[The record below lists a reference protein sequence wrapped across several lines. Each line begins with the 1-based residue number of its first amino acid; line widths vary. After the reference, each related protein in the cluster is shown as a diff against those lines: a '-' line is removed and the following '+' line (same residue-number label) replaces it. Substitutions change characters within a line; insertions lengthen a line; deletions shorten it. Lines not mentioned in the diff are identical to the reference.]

1 MFTLGGKC
9 RIMAES
15 CASLVMSWQEVL
27 KYVDDLLF
35 SQTGQHLDS
44 LQMSILRGVFENQ
57 KYSQIAKEYNCTEGH
72 VKDEAYAL
80 WQKLSET
87 LQENLNKSNF
97 RATMERVGL
106 ANSLSPIIGNP
117 IQIGSINLYPSNSQT
132 VDPDSTQTEPD
143 LVGEESLNALENV
156 RKKAKLEVVANLAK
170 LGLTAEQIAQ
180 SLGLSLDK
188 VKQLIS
194 E

>member
-1 MFTLGGKC
+1 
-9 RIMAES
+9 MAES
-15 CASLVMSWQEVL
+15 YANLFMSWQEVL

-35 SQTGQHLDS
+35 GQTGEHLDS
-44 LQMSILRGVFENQ
+44 LQLAILRGVFENQ
-57 KYSQIAKEYNCTEGH
+57 KYAQIAKESNCSEGH

-97 RATMERVGL
+97 RAAIERIVIT
-106 ANSLSPIIGNP
+106 NSAFTVHGN
-117 IQIGSINLYPSNSQT
+117 QIGSINLCPNSSQSSSLEDSQT
-132 VDPDSTQTEPD
+132 ELD

-156 RKKAKLEVVANLAK
+156 RKKAKLEVVANLAQ

-180 SLGLSLDK
+180 SLGLSLDD

>member
-1 MFTLGGKC
+1 
-9 RIMAES
+9 MAES
-15 CASLVMSWQEVL
+15 CASLVMNWQEVL

-44 LQMSILRGVFENQ
+44 LQIAILKGVFENQ
-57 KYSQIAKEYNCTEGH
+57 KYAQIAKECNCTEGH

-97 RATMERVGL
+97 RATIERIVIT
-106 ANSLSPIIGNP
+106 NSAVTVHGN
-117 IQIGSINLYPSNSQT
+117 QIGSINLCPNSSQT
-132 VDPDSTQTEPD
+132 VDPDSTQTVDPDSTQTEAD

-156 RKKAKLEVVANLAK
+156 RKKAKLEVVADLAQ

-180 SLGLSLDK
+180 SLGLSLDD